1 MLLISLDTPDI
12 TLVRRFSIALPAAP
26 ELACADDFPSAELV
40 EDFPANAEDLPP
52 DVLGPLVVG
61 LVGFV

>member
-12 TLVRRFSIALPAAP
+12 TLVRRFSIAPPASP
-26 ELACADDFPSAELV
+26 ELACADDFPSAELL

-52 DVLGPLVVG
+52 DAPEPVAAG
-61 LVGFV
+61 LCAFV